1 MILKQVIRY
10 DNAPALEATW
20 VDENDVVVKCQAY
33 SNEQMTLLA
42 ADLGDDAPTYQALM
56 DEIAATYDPPPPPS
70 REELKTRVNAI
81 RDQKETEGFVF
92 GGKLFESDE
101 RSVARI
107 SNAAL
112 TAQSAL
118 ATGQPFIID
127 WVAAD
132 NTTMQLFGSAMLEF
146 QAALTARAG
155 ALHAYARLLK
165 LRITNATTDEEANAI
180 DIYSGWP
187 NE

>member
-20 VDENDVVVKCQAY
+20 VDKNDVVVKCHAY
-33 SNEQMTLLA
+33 GVAEFDQLREE
-42 ADLGDDAPTYQALM
+42 LGDDAPTYQALM
-56 DEIAATYDPPPPPS
+56 DEVAATYTPPPPPS
-70 REELKTRVNAI
+70 RDALKARVNAL
-81 RDQKETEGFVF
+81 RDQKETEGFTYN
-92 GGKLFESDE
+92 GKLFESDE

-118 ATGQPFIID
+118 AMGQPFIVD

-132 NTTMQLFGSAMLEF
+132 NTMMPLFGSAMLEF
-146 QAALTARAG
+146 QAALTAKAG
-155 ALHAYARLLK
+155 ALHAFARGMK
-165 LRITNATTDEEANAI
+165 DAIDSCATDEEAAAI
-180 DIYSGWP
+180 DITAGWP
-187 NE
+187 T

>member
-1 MILKQVIRY
+1 MILKQVIKY

-20 VDENDVVVKCQAY
+20 VDEYGVVVKCHAY
-33 SNEQMTLLA
+33 SNGQMDMLA
-42 ADLGDDAPTYQALM
+42 ADLGDDAPIYQELM
-56 DEIAATYDPPPPPS
+56 DEIAATYTPPPPQS
-70 REELKTRVNAI
+70 REELKTRVNAL
-81 RDQKETEGFVF
+81 RDQKETEGFTYN
-92 GGKLFESDE
+92 GKLFESDE

-132 NTTMQLFGSAMLEF
+132 NTTMPLFGSAMLEF

-165 LRITNATTDEEANAI
+165 LRITNATTDEEANEV

-187 NE
+187 DE